1 MRVTER
7 TRIQTPRTRVQDLRT
22 RQASAQEKVS
32 TGRRVNRPSDD
43 PLAALRINVLQT
55 KERQVEQF
63 DRNLTRGDAFLN
75 QADGVLAESLDT
87 INRIRELTI
96 QSISAALTQSDAN
109 DIAAEVTTLREHL
122 ITLSNTRVGDHYV
135 FAGFLYDQPAYTA
148 AGVFQGDA
156 NQQTLEVGDRQ
167 WVPITIPGGSAFGDG
182 TAATQDVFQ
191 TLQDLVT
198 QIPIRNVVGFAN
210 IEAELQNLEL
220 ASNQLIGARS
230 QVGVRMAQFNAAKN
244 VNVFLQERVPDQR
257 SDIQD
262 TDMSVA
268 ISELQ
273 LVDTALETTLAATG
287 RTING
292 PTLLDF
298 LR

>member
-122 ITLSNTRVGDHYV
+122 NHAVQHAGGGPLRLRRVPVRPARLHGRRRV
-135 FAGFLYDQPAYTA
+135 SGRRQPAD
-148 AGVFQGDA
+148 AGGRRPP
-156 NQQTLEVGDRQ
+156 VGADHD
-167 WVPITIPGGSAFGDG
+167 PGGSAFGDG

>member
-7 TRIQTPRTRVQDLRT
+7 TRIQAPRARIQDLRT
-22 RQASAQEKVS
+22 RQSGAQEKVS

-63 DRNLTRGDAFLN
+63 DRNLTRGDAFLQ
-75 QADGVLAESLDT
+75 QADGVLNESLDT
-87 INRIRELTI
+87 LNRIRELTI

-109 DIAAEVTTLREHL
+109 DIAAEVTSLREHL
-122 ITLSNTRVGDHYV
+122 ITLANTRVGDHSI

-148 AGVFQGDA
+148 AGVFQGDT
-156 NQQTLEVGDRQ
+156 NQQTLEIGDRQ
-167 WVPITIPGGSAFGDG
+167 WVPITIPGGMAFGDG

-191 TLQDLVT
+191 TLQNLVT

-210 IEAELQNLEL
+210 IETELQNLEL
-220 ASNQLIGARS
+220 ATAQVIQARS
-230 QVGVRMAQFNAAKN
+230 QVGVRMAQFSAAKN
-244 VNVFLQERVPDQR
+244 VNVFLEERVPAQR
-257 SDIQD
+257 SEIED
-262 TDMSVA
+262 TDMTAA

-273 LVDTALETTLAATG
+273 LVDTALQTTLAATG